1 MPTADQ
7 FIDMPQPLGLF
18 AGDLYARG
26 LEYLEAFKV
35 LADRNDGKLQFAG
48 YFLFAHSLEL
58 LLKSFL
64 AANGVEKSV
73 IRYTLGHNLPEIMR
87 MCSIHSIAH
96 VENLEPFVAHTY
108 EMNKDF
114 DFRYPSRYKLSMPR
128 PGECA
133 QIADALVG
141 AIHST
146 VSRATIDAQLQFAS
160 DTRVH
165 RGKKIR
171 WSD

>member
-1 MPTADQ
+1 MTENQ
-7 FIDMPQPLGLF
+7 FVDMPQPLGLF

-26 LEYLEAFKV
+26 LEYLEAFKT
-35 LADRNDGKLQFAG
+35 LAGRNDGKLLFVG

-64 AANGVEKSV
+64 AANGVEKNV
-73 IRYTLGHNLPEIMR
+73 IRRTLGHKLPEIMQ
-87 MCSIHSIAH
+87 MCNLHSIAR

-114 DFRYPSRYKLSMPR
+114 DFRYPSGYKLSMPR
-128 PGECA
+128 PDECA
-133 QIADALVG
+133 QIADALVV
-141 AIHST
+141 AIHPT
-146 VSRATIDAQLQFAS
+146 VSQAAVKAQLKFTS

>member
-1 MPTADQ
+1 MHTESQ

-26 LEYLEAFKV
+26 LEYLEAFKM
-35 LADRNDGKLQFAG
+35 LAARNDGKLQFAS

-87 MCSIHSIAH
+87 VCNLNSISH
-96 VENLEPFVAHTY
+96 VENLESFVAHTY

-114 DFRYPSRYKLSMPR
+114 DFRYPSRYRLSMPR
-128 PGECA
+128 PDDCA
-133 QIADALVG
+133 QIADALVA

-146 VSRATIDAQLQFAS
+146 VSQAAVGAQLQFAS